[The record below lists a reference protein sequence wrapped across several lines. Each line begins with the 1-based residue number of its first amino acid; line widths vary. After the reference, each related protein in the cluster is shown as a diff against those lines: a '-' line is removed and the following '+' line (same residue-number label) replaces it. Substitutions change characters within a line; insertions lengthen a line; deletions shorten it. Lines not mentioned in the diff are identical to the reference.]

1 MCEAA
6 EALEDLRVSADYIGM
21 WKGGK

>member
-6 EALEDLRVSADYIGM
+6 EALEDLKVAREYIRL
-21 WKGGK
+21 KYGK